1 MLQLLI
7 VLCLNFLTKQT
18 INFTKTRQSTETVSG
33 WVVMIRK
40 SHHSWQEMRNGKQE
54 NETATL
60 GCYDTSVELYI
71 IQDNRVY
78 MLCKVDQVFSA
89 RGGRPIHA

>member
-1 MLQLLI
+1 MFELSDQ
-7 VLCLNFLTKQT
+7 TT

-40 SHHSWQEMRNGKQE
+40 PHHSWQEMRNGKQG

-71 IQDNRVY
+71 IQDNRVH
-78 MLCKVDQVFSA
+78 VHVVQSSSS
-89 RGGRPIHA
+89 I